1 MTQEKDSTTAPL
13 TRKQVQDE
21 VRTAL
26 TALRAKGIKDWQIL
40 DAWAQ
45 IAHQQGDYAYADTL
59 ALASIEL
66 GKPVE

>member
-1 MTQEKDSTTAPL
+1 MTQETDSTTASI
-13 TRKQVQDE
+13 KQVHDE
-21 VRTAL
+21 VRAAL
-26 TALRAKGIKDWQIL
+26 TALKAKGIKDWQIL

-45 IAHQQGDYAYADTL
+45 MAHQQGDYAYADTL